1 MGGDEHRVGG
11 TRELC
16 LVLRWFAG
24 SGAGQLGKGQAF
36 TGAGPGL
43 HWSRARWLR
52 LLAAG
57 RRGLIFP
64 HGLSTE
70 MIMALASMR
79 R

>member
-36 TGAGPGL
+36 TGAGRGGSGCSP
-43 HWSRARWLR
+43 
-52 LLAAG
+52 LAGVA
-57 RRGLIFP
+57 
-64 HGLSTE
+64 
-70 MIMALASMR
+70 
-79 R
+79 